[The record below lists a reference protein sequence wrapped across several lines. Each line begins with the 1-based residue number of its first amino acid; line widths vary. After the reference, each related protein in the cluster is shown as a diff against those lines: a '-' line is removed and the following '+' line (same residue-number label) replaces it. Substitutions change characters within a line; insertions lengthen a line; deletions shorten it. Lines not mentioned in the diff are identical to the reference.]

1 MTPPLRLGFVGTG
14 YIAGVVAAALRETES
29 VVVAGVA
36 SRNMSRAVAFAEANA
51 LGAQARPFDDWR
63 ALVAWEG
70 IDALYIA
77 TPTTARTEIAV
88 AAANAG
94 KHVLAEKPFTSAAA
108 LAAIETRNAERLE
121 LGRSLIETRLIEMS
135 AEERRAFAD
144 RLERGLHR
152 GKKD

>member
-1 MTPPLRLGFVGTG
+1 LR
-14 YIAGVVAAALRETES
+14 
-29 VVVAGVA
+29 
-36 SRNMSRAVAFAEANA
+36 AE
-51 LGAQARPFDDWR
+51 PFD
-63 ALVAWEG
+63 
-70 IDALYIA
+70 
-77 TPTTARTEIAV
+77 P
-88 AAANAG
+88 AAM
-94 KHVLAEKPFTSAAA
+94 TAA

>member
-51 LGAQARPFDDWR
+51 LGAQARSFDDWR
-63 ALVAWEG
+63 ALVACEG

-88 AAANAG
+88 AAATIPA
-94 KHVLAEKPFTSAAA
+94 
-108 LAAIETRNAERLE
+108 
-121 LGRSLIETRLIEMS
+121 M
-135 AEERRAFAD
+135 
-144 RLERGLHR
+144 
-152 GKKD
+152 